1 MFQVVNFDSI
11 NLSCPLS
18 YTFHIKNMVCNR
30 CIEAVKADFASVQLT
45 PDVVKLGEVM
55 TLQSPTAEQK
65 EALVKLLAAHGFE
78 LLENKAAQVIGRI
91 KSLIIQRIH
100 HEPEALGVNFST
112 YLSQSLGQDYSS
124 LSRLFSSVEGITI
137 EKYIVRQRVERVKEM
152 LFYQELTLSE
162 IAYALHYSSVAHL
175 SAQFKKETGMSPSAF
190 KKSRPT
196 DRKPLDAI

>member
-1 MFQVVNFDSI
+1 
-11 NLSCPLS
+11 
-18 YTFHIKNMVCNR
+18 MVCNR